1 MPLIDKNECHQK
13 PLHASKSLLDTPYSI
28 TDFCKNCLARPTVAE
43 YRKVRD
49 FPNLAYR
56 RTYEYWIDQFVGK
69 RYMDREFLDCDIIQ
83 VVLDQYKDTTDT
95 VLVTFVPRL
104 KFTLPTTSYDYLSD
118 ENYITKYWGGAAHNH
133 RTFLA
138 TGPDYRPLDSRAE
151 PDTFYTK
158 CKIPDCFTCDP
169 ASSQQGT
176 EQAISSTGP
185 STGNPIPESGASNTY
200 GATGTTSTYSG
211 TATTSSQPNPSY
223 NYPSYNYPSYNY
235 PSYNYPSY
243 NDPLQWA
250 SPYYGS
256 AYNQYYSHTPTYY
269 DVNLFQQ
276 PQPNPPQQSPPPP
289 PRTPTPP
296 SRNVITTLPPT
307 PLLVDVRH
315 FIARVN

>member
-1 MPLIDKNECHQK
+1 
-13 PLHASKSLLDTPYSI
+13 
-28 TDFCKNCLARPTVAE
+28 
-43 YRKVRD
+43 
-49 FPNLAYR
+49 
-56 RTYEYWIDQFVGK
+56 
-69 RYMDREFLDCDIIQ
+69 MDREFLDCDIIQ

-118 ENYITKYWGGAAHNH
+118 ENYITKYWGGEAHNH

-138 TGPDYRPLDSRAE
+138 TGPAPRPLDSRAE

-158 CKIPDCFTCDP
+158 CKIPNCFTCEP

-211 TATTSSQPNPSY
+211 TATTSSQANPSY

-243 NDPLQWA
+243 NDPWQWA

-256 AYNQYYSHTPTYY
+256 PYNQYYSHPPTYY
-269 DVNLFQQ
+269 DANLFQQ
-276 PQPNPPQQSPPPP
+276 PQPNPPQQSPPLPPPP
-289 PRTPTPP
+289 PRTPATPP
-296 SRNVITTLPPT
+296 PRNVITTLPPT
-307 PLLVDVRH
+307 PPISRCQALYRSGQLKIPTTDPRTHYYPVHGKRPAYVSDLVWSTREMESDVFERRMQKMLGETMGMMNQCMYRLK
-315 FIARVN
+315 A